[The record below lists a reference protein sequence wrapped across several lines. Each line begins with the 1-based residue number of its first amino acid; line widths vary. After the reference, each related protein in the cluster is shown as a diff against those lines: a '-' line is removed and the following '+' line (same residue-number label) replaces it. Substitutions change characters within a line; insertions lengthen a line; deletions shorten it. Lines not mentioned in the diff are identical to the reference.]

1 MPQDYSHLKL
11 SALNIDEYQDIVLNA
26 LPFFRENGK
35 EKPRYPIPTLFQ
47 AAAFTE
53 RFFMIKIRHER
64 ATPPTEMTEEEIYA
78 EDFAEQLN
86 FFTQEFIDACQACL
100 PVMDSVH
107 SITPSVVSIAAALLN
122 PLNSPPQYQ
131 IPLDSAAA
139 RAHVVG
145 QALELSLQYS
155 QVPWTREMS
164 DKLLAWYPAAFLLCG
179 PLNVP
184 PDLPAEVRTAL
195 DWAMG
200 LDEKP
205 KRRFTSMH
213 AQFNTMISPS
223 PEAYERIELPSGMQ
237 P

>member
-107 SITPSVVSIAAALLN
+107 SITHSVVSIAAALLN

-131 IPLDSAAA
+131 TPLDRAAA

-145 QALELSLQYS
+145 QSLELSLQYS

>member
-1 MPQDYSHLKL
+1 MQQDYSHLKL
-11 SALNIDEYQDIVLNA
+11 SALNSDEYQDIVLNA
-26 LPFFRENGK
+26 LPYFRENGK

-145 QALELSLQYS
+145 QALALSLQYS

>member
-131 IPLDSAAA
+131 IPLDRAAA

-145 QALELSLQYS
+145 QSLELSLQYS

>member
-145 QALELSLQYS
+145 QALALSLQYS

>member
-1 MPQDYSHLKL
+1 MQQDYSHLKL

-86 FFTQEFIDACQACL
+86 FFTQEFIDACSACT

-107 SITPSVVSIAAALLN
+107 SGVTSLGSIAASFLN
-122 PLNSPPQYQ
+122 PLNSPVAHQL
-131 IPLDSAAA
+131 PLDRATV
-139 RAHVVG
+139 RAHVAEH
-145 QALELSLQYS
+145 ALNLALQYS
-155 QVPWTREMS
+155 NVPWTKEMS
-164 DKLLAWYPAAFLLCG
+164 EKLLAWFPASFLLCN

-184 PDLPAEVRTAL
+184 ANLPAEVRTAL

-205 KRRFTSMH
+205 MRRFRTMH
-213 AQFNTMISPS
+213 TQFTTMISPS
-223 PEAYERIELPSGMQ
+223 PEAHESIALPNGLDL
-237 P
+237 

>member
-131 IPLDSAAA
+131 TPLDRAAA

-145 QALELSLQYS
+145 QSLELSLQYS

>member
-1 MPQDYSHLKL
+1 MQKDYSHLKL
-11 SALNIDEYQDIVLNA
+11 SALDIKEYEKIMVNA
-26 LPFFRENGK
+26 LGFFRGNGK
-35 EKPRYPIPTLFQ
+35 EKPRYPMPMLFQ
-47 AAAFTE
+47 VAAFSE
-53 RFFMIKIRHER
+53 RFLTLQVHHER
-64 ATPPTEMTEEEIYA
+64 ATPPTQMTEEEVY
-78 EDFAEQLN
+78 DPVFAEKLN
-86 FFTQEFIDACQACL
+86 FFTQEFIDACEACL

-131 IPLDSAAA
+131 IPLDRATV

-145 QALELSLQYS
+145 QALDLSLQYS
-155 QVPWTREMS
+155 NVPWTQEMS
-164 DKLLAWYPAAFLLCG
+164 DKLLAWYPAAFLLCK

-184 PDLPAEVRTAL
+184 PHLPAEVRTAL

-205 KRRFTSMH
+205 KRRFNTMH
-213 AQFNTMISPS
+213 TQFTTMISPS
-223 PEAYERIELPSGMQ
+223 PEAYESIELPSGMQ

>member
-1 MPQDYSHLKL
+1 MQQDYSHLKL
-11 SALNIDEYQDIVLNA
+11 SALDIKEHEKIMVNA
-26 LPFFRENGK
+26 LGFFRGNGK
-35 EKPRYPIPTLFQ
+35 KKPRYPMPMLFQ
-47 AAAFTE
+47 MAAFSE
-53 RFFMIKIRHER
+53 RFFTLQVHHER
-64 ATPPTEMTEEEIYA
+64 ATPPTQMTEEEVY
-78 EDFAEQLN
+78 DPVFAEKLD

-145 QALELSLQYS
+145 QALALSLQYS

>member
-1 MPQDYSHLKL
+1 
-11 SALNIDEYQDIVLNA
+11 
-26 LPFFRENGK
+26 
-35 EKPRYPIPTLFQ
+35 
-47 AAAFTE
+47 
-53 RFFMIKIRHER
+53 
-64 ATPPTEMTEEEIYA
+64 
-78 EDFAEQLN
+78 
-86 FFTQEFIDACQACL
+86 
-100 PVMDSVH
+100 MDSVH

-145 QALELSLQYS
+145 QALALSLQYS